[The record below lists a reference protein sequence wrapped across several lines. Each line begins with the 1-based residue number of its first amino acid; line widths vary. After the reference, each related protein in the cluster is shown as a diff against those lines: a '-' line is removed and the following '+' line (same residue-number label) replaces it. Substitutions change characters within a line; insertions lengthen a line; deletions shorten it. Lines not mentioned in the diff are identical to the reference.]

1 MKVTAK
7 NNRLIFGLLITNT
20 ICTFIIALLSINNVF
35 PDVISWIILHATAG
49 LCYIITIS
57 YLIGILQFA
66 GEAITIQTPFSIFL
80 GTQIIAAF
88 ASVLSA
94 RQQGQIMLTESL
106 AMINI
111 VVVFYIILVTFRI
124 KAKQIST
131 PYKIYG
137 LSLVLEILLKF
148 SFVFLRMPIMP
159 ERFIGVAD
167 FMPLFAIFY
176 IVNRT
181 GKLLNEHVQ
190 PVIN

>member
-111 VVVFYIILVTFRI
+111 V
-124 KAKQIST
+124 
-131 PYKIYG
+131 
-137 LSLVLEILLKF
+137 
-148 SFVFLRMPIMP
+148 FLRMPIMP